1 MKLVVLIPAYNEAV
15 KIGEVIKKIPKTVL
29 GIRTTVLVVDDG
41 SKDQTSGIS
50 RKAGAIVIR
59 HQTNSGV
66 GVSFQTGLQKALEIG
81 ADYLV
86 NIDADGQY
94 TPKNIIDIL
103 KPIIDGEADFVTA
116 NRFKDKHGNPRV
128 PVNMPKD
135 KYYGNLMMSKLISF
149 LAGQK
154 FDDVSSGFRAYSKK
168 AMLLLELT
176 GKFTY
181 TQESFIDLASKGIS
195 IKSVSVSIKYFK
207 DRKSRVAGNLLKYGI
222 RTLIII
228 VKTFRDYKPFLFF
241 LYLSI
246 IPACISVISAIFLTY
261 WYIASGS
268 FTPYKIVGFVFIYF
282 SAFTFALLAMG
293 FLADMFTRIRMY
305 QEKILYYQKMRFF
318 QMKEN
323 GYLPENKFR

>member
-1 MKLVVLIPAYNEAV
+1 MKLVVLIPAYNEAE
-15 KIGEVIKKIPKTVL
+15 KIGEVIRKIPKKIL
-29 GIRTTVLVVDDG
+29 GMRTTVLVVDDG
-41 SKDQTSGIS
+41 SEDGTKDIS
-50 RKAGAIVIR
+50 IKSGAIVVR
-59 HQTNSGV
+59 HQHNSGV
-66 GVSFQTGLQKALEIG
+66 GVSFQTGLLKALELG

-94 TPKNIIDIL
+94 TPKNIVDIL

-116 NRFKDKHGNPRV
+116 NRFKDKFGISRIPE
-128 PVNMPKD
+128 NMPKD
-135 KYYGNLMMSKLISF
+135 KYYGNLLMSRLISF
-149 LAGQK
+149 LSGQK

-168 AMLLLELT
+168 SMLLLELT

-207 DRKSRVAGNLLKYGI
+207 ERKSRVAGNLLKYGI

-241 LYLSI
+241 LYLSA
-246 IPACISVISAIFLTY
+246 IPACISIVSGIFLVY
-261 WYIASGS
+261 WFVDTGS
-268 FTPYKIVGFVFIYF
+268 FTPYKMLGFVFIYF
-282 SAFTFALLAMG
+282 SAFTFALWAMG
-293 FLADMFTRIRMY
+293 FLADMFTRIRVY

-318 QMKEN
+318 QTKEN

>member
-1 MKLVVLIPAYNEAV
+1 MKLVVLIPAYNEAE
-15 KIGEVIKKIPKTVL
+15 KIGKVIRKIPKKIL
-29 GIRTTVLVVDDG
+29 GMRTTALVVDDG
-41 SKDQTSGIS
+41 SKDRTTDIS
-50 RKAGAIVIR
+50 INSGAIVVR
-59 HQTNSGV
+59 HQHNSGV

-94 TPKNIIDIL
+94 SPRNIVDIL
-103 KPIIDGEADFVTA
+103 RPVVNGEADFVTA

-128 PVNMPKD
+128 PVDMTKD

-222 RTLIII
+222 RTLKII

-241 LYLSI
+241 LYLSA
-246 IPACISVISAIFLTY
+246 IPACISVVSGIFLAY
-261 WYIASGS
+261 WFIGTGS
-268 FTPYKIVGFVFIYF
+268 FTPYKVLGFVFIYF
-282 SAFTFALLAMG
+282 SAFTFALWAMG
-293 FLADMFTRIRMY
+293 FLADMFTRLRIY
-305 QEKILYYQKMRFF
+305 QEKLLFIEKSRIYGSK
-318 QMKEN
+318 
-323 GYLPENKFR
+323 